1 MAFHRPSPFTVSDI
15 KRYKLVSGSSCSHD
29 ALLYTYLRTSYT
41 CNHTRYTYTVRRN
54 SNPSITPNSPTDVVC
69 VLQTCNV
76 CLLNTDRN
84 YLNTNKSQARD
95 SLSLLSFFRTL
106 SSLVFSILSLSVLC
120 RISRVLVLLYFL
132 SHTQSLR
139 FFSLFRNI
147 LATPTLIIC
156 SLEMFL
162 LSNLIPLDCF
172 FASRHLDSVGWYSCR
187 HTMFKHTEKQTT

>member
-1 MAFHRPSPFTVSDI
+1 MPYCTLTWEDLTHAI
-15 KRYKLVSGSSCSHD
+15 
-29 ALLYTYLRTSYT
+29 
-41 CNHTRYTYTVRRN
+41 YTVLRN
-54 SNPSITPNSPTDVVC
+54 SNSGITPNSPTDVVC

-95 SLSLLSFFRTL
+95 SLSLVSFTL
-106 SSLVFSILSLSVLC
+106 SSHRLASCILSSFIVCLVSCFQSSCSV
-120 RISRVLVLLYFL
+120 IFSF
-132 SHTQSLR
+132 SHTHKAYVSFR
-139 FFSLFRNI
+139 FSVRNI

-172 FASRHLDSVGWYSCR
+172 FASRHLDSVGWYSYR
-187 HTMFKHTEKQTT
+187 HTMFKHTEQQTT